1 MQARLRRPSPALVVA
16 IVALIAAL
24 TGTAWA
30 ALGKNSVGSK
40 QLKKN
45 AVVSTKIKNN
55 AVTTPKIRNGAV
67 VTEKLQDGGVTTSKI
82 KDGAVTGPKVNLA
95 SLGTVPSASTATTAS
110 NLAGQ
115 QSFFIRL
122 NGGQSQTIASNGSVS
137 LVATCEAN
145 VGGKDI
151 VTILGQTTLSG
162 AILAGIDNLSGPG
175 GSGEFLEPN
184 TLAEKRRFVSLSD
197 TTGDINV
204 SASIDQG
211 YVLGPDGK
219 MITANSEG
227 IALGLNYGGSTCLT
241 AGIVNS
247 IG

>member
-1 MQARLRRPSPALVVA
+1 MCCASARRRLGSGSEGAPDPGALKGSIWRCGMQARLRRPSPALVVA

-55 AVTTPKIRNGAV
+55 AVTAPKIRNGAV

-137 LVATCEAN
+137 LVATCEA
-145 VGGKDI
+145 
-151 VTILGQTTLSG
+151 
-162 AILAGIDNLSGPG
+162 
-175 GSGEFLEPN
+175 
-184 TLAEKRRFVSLSD
+184 
-197 TTGDINV
+197 
-204 SASIDQG
+204 
-211 YVLGPDGK
+211 
-219 MITANSEG
+219 
-227 IALGLNYGGSTCLT
+227 
-241 AGIVNS
+241 
-247 IG
+247 